1 MRYLKTVMFMKV
13 HVLKVRGRDNLDE
26 MKQGIT
32 AGQTV
37 DGWQMPKTASLGDLA
52 VWYAASPDQDYRA
65 WGWVVGSPSAGFRDL
80 TGCT

>member
-52 VWYAASPDQDYRA
+52 VWYAASPIRTTGPGDGWSARRA
-65 WGWVVGSPSAGFRDL
+65 RGLGI
-80 TGCT
+80 